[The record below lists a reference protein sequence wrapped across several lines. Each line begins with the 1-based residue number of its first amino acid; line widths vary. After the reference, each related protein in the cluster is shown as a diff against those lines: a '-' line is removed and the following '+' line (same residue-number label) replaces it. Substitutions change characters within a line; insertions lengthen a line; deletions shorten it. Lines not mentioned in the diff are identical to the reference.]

1 MTTLQPKPVHLA
13 GSISHGDWLDS
24 GTISFPRSG
33 DPPSTGTPVAGPGGN
48 GEEAVHGGVAAK
60 SLPPLRD
67 GEESIWDL
75 LTQPDGLGQPA
86 DLADLLAVLAASP
99 ELRSAALLRSLE
111 RFRDQLDQLPGH
123 TPLDQP
129 ITIAACDLLVLTRA
143 LLGRLR

>member
-1 MTTLQPKPVHLA
+1 MQLSPRPVHLA

-24 GTISFPRSG
+24 GTISFPRRA
-33 DPPSTGTPVAGPGGN
+33 DPPSASGGVGTSADDT
-48 GEEAVHGGVAAK
+48 AISDGGVAGGFT
-60 SLPPLRD
+60 LRD

-75 LTQPDGLGQPA
+75 LTQPDGCGQPQ

-99 ELRSAALLRSLE
+99 ELRSAALLRSME
-111 RFRDQLDQLPGH
+111 RFRDALDQLPGH